1 MQRFYFLL
9 ILVLIGAPIWSQT
22 TDKQRNLERKKEQIL
37 IEIKAVQQLLNTE
50 KTKERN
56 VLSEIQDQN
65 HKIKLSQDLIRNGQ
79 QQIALINRDVEK
91 NQAEVEMLEK
101 ELKALKEDYAKT
113 IVKSYKSRSSQSRIM
128 FVLSSENFAQAYKRV
143 QYMKQYANYR
153 KKQGDEVREKSDA
166 LAVVIKSL
174 EEKKARQNVLLREA
188 EVQKKNLEAERT
200 KQQGLMALIQKDQR
214 KYNDQIKKKRSETA
228 AIDKQIQ
235 QLIREAIAEANR
247 KAREAREAAAK
258 AAGKKTG
265 EKVVESAKGSNTA
278 VFELT
283 PEGKVVASSFK
294 ANQGR
299 LPWPVSKGY
308 ISLRYGDQPHP
319 VQKHLTIHNSGVEIS
334 TVVGTR
340 ARSVFQGEVLQ
351 VQVLSGN
358 NKAVLIQHGDYITVY
373 QNLSD
378 VYVKKGDKVTLK
390 QEIGV
395 VNTNA
400 SGQTVLKFL
409 LSHNTTIHNP
419 QSWLSGS
426 N

>member
-1 MQRFYFLL
+1 MQRIYYLL
-9 ILVLIGAPIWSQT
+9 ILVLIGAPMWSQT

-37 IEIKAVQQLLNTE
+37 TEIKAVQQLLKTE

-91 NQAEVEMLEK
+91 NQAEVAVLEK

-174 EEKKARQNVLLREA
+174 EEKKVRQNVLLREA

-228 AIDKQIQ
+228 AIDKQIK

-265 EKVVESAKGSNTA
+265 EKVVESPKSSNTA

-283 PEGKVVASSFK
+283 PEGKVVANSFK

-319 VQKHLTIHNSGVEIS
+319 VQQHLTIHNSGVEIS

>member
-1 MQRFYFLL
+1 MIQRICYLF
-9 ILVLIGAPIWSQT
+9 ILVFVGLPLWSQT
-22 TDKQRNLERKKEQIL
+22 TDKQRSLERKKEQIL
-37 IEIKAVQQLLNTE
+37 TEIRAVQKLLKTE
-50 KTKERN
+50 QSKERN
-56 VLSEIQDQN
+56 VLSEIQEQN
-65 HKIKLSQDLIRNGQ
+65 HKIKLSQDLIRNVQ
-79 QQIALINRDVEK
+79 QQIGLLTRDIQK
-91 NQAEVEMLEK
+91 NQSEVTALEK
-101 ELKALKEDYAKT
+101 ELEVLKKDYAQT
-113 IVKSYKSRSSQSRIM
+113 IVKSYKSRSNQSRIM

-153 KKQGDEVREKSDA
+153 KKQGDEVREKSEA

-174 EEKKARQNVLLREA
+174 EEKKQKQNVLLAEA
-188 EVQKKNLEAERT
+188 EVQKKSLEVERA
-200 KQQGLMALIQKDQR
+200 KQQELMALIQKDQR

-228 AIDKQIQ
+228 TIDKQIQ
-235 QLIREAIAEANR
+235 KLIREAIAEANR
-247 KAREAREAAAK
+247 KAREAAAK
-258 AAGKKTG
+258 AAAKSGGKKVTPP
-265 EKVVESAKGSNTA
+265 AATNTA
-278 VFELT
+278 TFELT
-283 PEGKVVASSFK
+283 PEGKVVANSFK
-294 ANQGR
+294 SSQGR

-319 VQKHLTIHNSGVEIS
+319 IQRHLTIHNSGVEIS
-334 TVVGTR
+334 TERGTR

-378 VYVKKGDKVTLK
+378 VFVKKGDKVILK
-390 QEIGV
+390 QDIGV

-419 QSWLSGS
+419 QTWLSGS

>member
-1 MQRFYFLL
+1 MKRIYYLL
-9 ILVLIGAPIWSQT
+9 ILVLIGAPMWSQT

-37 IEIKAVQQLLNTE
+37 TEIKAVQQLLKTE
-50 KTKERN
+50 QTKERN
-56 VLSEIQDQN
+56 VLSEIQEQN
-65 HKIKLSQDLIRNGQ
+65 HKIKLSQDLIRNVQ
-79 QQIALINRDVEK
+79 QQISLLTRDVQK
-91 NQAEVEMLEK
+91 NQAEVAVLEK
-101 ELKALKEDYAKT
+101 ELKALKDDYAKT

-128 FVLSSENFAQAYKRV
+128 FVLSSENFAQAYKRI

-153 KKQGDEVREKSDA
+153 KKQGDEVREKSEA

-174 EEKKARQNVLLREA
+174 EQKKVKQSALLTEA
-188 EVQKKNLEAERT
+188 EVQKKNLEVERT

-235 QLIREAIAEANR
+235 QMIREAIAEANR
-247 KAREAREAAAK
+247 KAREAAAK
-258 AAGKKTG
+258 AAAKTG
-265 EKVVESAKGSNTA
+265 EKVATPSKSSTNTA

-283 PEGKVVASSFK
+283 PEGKVVANSFK

-319 VQKHLTIHNSGVEIS
+319 IQKHLTIHNSGVEIS

-419 QSWLSGS
+419 QTWLSGS

>member
-1 MQRFYFLL
+1 MHRIFYLF
-9 ILVLIGAPIWSQT
+9 ILVFLGTSAWSQT
-22 TDKQRNLERKKEQIL
+22 TDKQRSLERKKEQIL
-37 IEIKAVQQLLNTE
+37 TEIKAVQQLLKKE
-50 KTKERN
+50 QTKERN
-56 VLSEIQDQN
+56 VLSEIQEQN
-65 HKIKLSQDLIRNGQ
+65 HKIKLSQDLIRNVQ
-79 QQIALINRDVEK
+79 QQIALITRDIQK
-91 NQAEVEMLEK
+91 NQSKVTQLEAELEG
-101 ELKALKEDYAKT
+101 LKADYAKM
-113 IVKSYKSRSSQSRIM
+113 IVKSYKSRSNQSRIM

-153 KKQGDEVREKSDA
+153 KKQGDEVREKSEA
-166 LAVVIKSL
+166 LALVIAQL
-174 EEKKARQNVLLREA
+174 EEKKVKQNTLLTEA
-188 EVQKKNLEAERT
+188 EVQKKNLEVERA
-200 KQQGLMALIQKDQR
+200 KQQELMALIQKDQR

-235 QLIREAIAEANR
+235 KLIREAIEEANR
-247 KAREAREAAAK
+247 KAREAAAK
-258 AAGKKTG
+258 AAGKKVTPS
-265 EKVVESAKGSNTA
+265 KSTNTA

-283 PEGKVVASSFK
+283 PEGKVVANNFK
-294 ANQGR
+294 ASQGR

-319 VQKHLTIHNSGVEIS
+319 IQRHLTIHNSGVEIS
-334 TVVGTR
+334 TEKGTR

-373 QNLSD
+373 QNLSE
-378 VYVKKGDKVTLK
+378 VFVKKGDKVSLK
-390 QEIGV
+390 QDIGI

-400 SGQTVLKFL
+400 TGQTILKFL

-419 QSWLSGS
+419 QTWLSGS

>member
-50 KTKERN
+50 KSKERN

-265 EKVVESAKGSNTA
+265 EKVVESTKGSNTA

-419 QSWLSGS
+419 QSWLSGI

>member
-50 KTKERN
+50 KSKERN

-79 QQIALINRDVEK
+79 RQIALINRDVEK

-265 EKVVESAKGSNTA
+265 EKVVESTKGSNTA